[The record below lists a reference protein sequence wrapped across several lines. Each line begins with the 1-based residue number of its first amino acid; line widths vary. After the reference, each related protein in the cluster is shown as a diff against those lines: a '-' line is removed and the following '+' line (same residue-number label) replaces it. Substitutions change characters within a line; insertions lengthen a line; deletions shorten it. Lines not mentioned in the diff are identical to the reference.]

1 YSRKL
6 PGYPRYRLLGDPAAG
21 VHDLE
26 ITNVTLEDDGRFQC
40 QVSPSGGQPAIRAD
54 AYLSVILKPQ
64 SVRLRAFVDGVA
76 TYDEVQVPRGESV
89 TLTCDVTG
97 ARPAAGIEWQRNG
110 RHLEAGG
117 WAGRSNYHRML
128 PTTHATADRADGS
141 AVVLAAVGDAR
152 RLDTRSSLTV
162 DAGRADDGAGYSCV
176 ARHPALRPADGHR
189 ERFNASI
196 TFSVLYPPG
205 PPSISGYSAGEILRT
220 GEQRTLTCSSKGG
233 NPPARLVWTRNGRA
247 VGQVYRAGRR
257 AATAAHTFIAD
268 PTDLGAVYRCTASS
282 KVYPEPMAAQ
292 VEIDVYFAPKR
303 VSVTAPASAQSGDVI
318 HVSCVTSESN
328 PPANLTWIV
337 SDGVLENAT
346 WAAHPAPDGGWIS
359 SSNVTALVPADA
371 DQQFPLRC
379 FAQNPA
385 VPQPRDGTALVT
397 VLQAPQPPTILGYA
411 PDEVLQAGERVT
423 LSCLV
428 RGGNPRPRLS
438 WLSGARPLESRQ
450 QQAGRDTLSLLT
462 LTVSAEDNGRRL
474 TCRSRSDAADRPSD
488 ASATLRVSF
497 PPSRLDISVSP
508 SPLRAGQPGELTCES
523 RPSLPAARLS
533 WWSGGRPVTEHVVRE
548 DTVPTGQ
555 HGGFVSRSV
564 LRKSLSWTDDGAE
577 LVCKAEMPAL
587 TGTLQTVRK
596 LHVQHAPVFERPQLN
611 ATAVRG
617 QPLSLNLTA
626 RANPPVRDYVW
637 SRADGAGASADER
650 LLTSADGR
658 LLTSVDGVLNLTSVR
673 REDAGWYLLRATSA
687 LGSASARV
695 HVDVLYPPKV
705 FKTPSIITAA
715 RHGRLDLPCRAEANP
730 LSGGMFSWSRP
741 GQRQPLNLTSS
752 YLNGTSFLRIPAL
765 TEDSA
770 GDFVCSVTNDLGLDS
785 ATFTVVIQEPAKIAK
800 SVRFAKAAARLGEKA
815 HVTCRARGAPAV
827 TFSWSRDG
835 DVISGTGSGGKYGT
849 ERKQCWSV
857 LRWAS
862 VLVIIDITESDY
874 GEYECRASNR
884 LGSDTHRVRLV
895 EPSAPD
901 PPRDLHVLNVSSGA
915 VTLAWTPA
923 FDGGFIQGFRFRY
936 SEWESG
942 EETVRDGDP
951 NSARFTVGGLR
962 ADAQYTFRVAG
973 YNQLGVGAYTEPPLV
988 VRTSG
993 TPPVGYVTDR
1003 EDSEDRLPYPR
1014 LLVGAASLCGIVF
1027 LVVLNAVLISCCHF
1041 HRKQSLRHAAAR
1053 SEAGRPAAS
1062 AAPGDPDGTSSLSAR
1077 SARSNS
1083 IGDSIDKPE
1092 DCRLLPDTE
1101 RGPFP
1106 TITVVQPEGP
1116 GEVEL
1121 MTLPDLPPRRDG
1133 SPDGDDSYGYSHLR
1147 TPTPFRDALA
1157 DSVPPS
1163 VPPDVTV
1170 TAASE
1175 VPLTLSRGQPR
1186 PTAGG
1191 SGRPVT
1197 PRWSDSQ

>member
-1 YSRKL
+1 M
-6 PGYPRYRLLGDPAAG
+6 
-21 VHDLE
+21 
-26 ITNVTLEDDGRFQC
+26 IFF
-40 QVSPSGGQPAIRAD
+40 
-54 AYLSVILKPQ
+54 SVKPQ

-110 RHLEAGG
+110 RHLEA
-117 WAGRSNYHRML
+117 
-128 PTTHATADRADGS
+128 DGS
-141 AVVLAAVGDAR
+141 AAVLAAVGDAR

-220 GEQRTLTCSSKGG
+220 GEQRTLTCSSEGG

-318 HVSCVTSESN
+318 HNNMFNDRWE
-328 PPANLTWIV
+328 
-337 SDGVLENAT
+337 AT

-533 WWSGGRPVTEHVVRE
+533 WWSGGRPVTERVIRE

-564 LRKSLSWTDDGAE
+564 LRMSLSWTDDGAE

-637 SRADGAGASADER
+637 SRADGAG
-650 LLTSADGR
+650 
-658 LLTSVDGVLNLTSVR
+658 
-673 REDAGWYLLRATSA
+673 
-687 LGSASARV
+687 RV
-695 HVDVLYPPKV
+695 
-705 FKTPSIITAA
+705 S
-715 RHGRLDLPCRAEANP
+715 
-730 LSGGMFSWSRP
+730 
-741 GQRQPLNLTSS
+741 
-752 YLNGTSFLRIPAL
+752 
-765 TEDSA
+765 
-770 GDFVCSVTNDLGLDS
+770 
-785 ATFTVVIQEPAKIAK
+785 
-800 SVRFAKAAARLGEKA
+800 
-815 HVTCRARGAPAV
+815 
-827 TFSWSRDG
+827 
-835 DVISGTGSGGKYGT
+835 
-849 ERKQCWSV
+849 
-857 LRWAS
+857 
-862 VLVIIDITESDY
+862 
-874 GEYECRASNR
+874 
-884 LGSDTHRVRLV
+884 
-895 EPSAPD
+895 
-901 PPRDLHVLNVSSGA
+901 
-915 VTLAWTPA
+915 
-923 FDGGFIQGFRFRY
+923 
-936 SEWESG
+936 
-942 EETVRDGDP
+942 
-951 NSARFTVGGLR
+951 
-962 ADAQYTFRVAG
+962 
-973 YNQLGVGAYTEPPLV
+973 
-988 VRTSG
+988 
-993 TPPVGYVTDR
+993 
-1003 EDSEDRLPYPR
+1003 
-1014 LLVGAASLCGIVF
+1014 
-1027 LVVLNAVLISCCHF
+1027 
-1041 HRKQSLRHAAAR
+1041 
-1053 SEAGRPAAS
+1053 
-1062 AAPGDPDGTSSLSAR
+1062 
-1077 SARSNS
+1077 
-1083 IGDSIDKPE
+1083 
-1092 DCRLLPDTE
+1092 
-1101 RGPFP
+1101 
-1106 TITVVQPEGP
+1106 
-1116 GEVEL
+1116 
-1121 MTLPDLPPRRDG
+1121 
-1133 SPDGDDSYGYSHLR
+1133 
-1147 TPTPFRDALA
+1147 
-1157 DSVPPS
+1157 
-1163 VPPDVTV
+1163 
-1170 TAASE
+1170 
-1175 VPLTLSRGQPR
+1175 
-1186 PTAGG
+1186 
-1191 SGRPVT
+1191 
-1197 PRWSDSQ
+1197 

>member
-1 YSRKL
+1 MATRAGCRAT
-6 PGYPRYRLLGDPAAG
+6 PGTVCWVTRPRACT
-21 VHDLE
+21 DLE

-110 RHLEAGG
+110 RHLEA
-117 WAGRSNYHRML
+117 
-128 PTTHATADRADGS
+128 DGS
-141 AVVLAAVGDAR
+141 AAVLAAVGDAR

-220 GEQRTLTCSSKGG
+220 GEQRTLTCSSEGG

-257 AATAAHTFIAD
+257 AATAAHMFIAD
-268 PTDLGAVYRCTASS
+268 PTDLGVRLP
-282 KVYPEPMAAQ
+282 VHGLLQ
-292 VEIDVYFAPKR
+292 IAPKR

-337 SDGVLENAT
+337 SDGVLENNNMFNDRWEAT

-385 VPQPRDGTALVT
+385 VPQPR
-397 VLQAPQPPTILGYA
+397 
-411 PDEVLQAGERVT
+411 R
-423 LSCLV
+423 
-428 RGGNPRPRLS
+428 R
-438 WLSGARPLESRQ
+438 GARHRS
-450 QQAGRDTLSLLT
+450 A
-462 LTVSAEDNGRRL
+462 AEDNGRRL

-488 ASATLRVSF
+488 ASATLRVSY
-497 PPSRLDISVSP
+497 
-508 SPLRAGQPGELTCES
+508 
-523 RPSLPAARLS
+523 
-533 WWSGGRPVTEHVVRE
+533 
-548 DTVPTGQ
+548 
-555 HGGFVSRSV
+555 
-564 LRKSLSWTDDGAE
+564 
-577 LVCKAEMPAL
+577 
-587 TGTLQTVRK
+587 
-596 LHVQHAPVFERPQLN
+596 APVFERPQLN

-617 QPLSLNLTA
+617 QPLSLNVTA

-637 SRADGAGASADER
+637 SRADGAGASADGR

-658 LLTSVDGVLNLTSVR
+658 LLTSADGVLNLTSVR
-673 REDAGWYLLRATSA
+673 RDDAGWYLLRATSA

-730 LSGGMFSWSRP
+730 LSGSMFSWSRP

-849 ERKQCWSV
+849 ERKQIDV

-862 VLVIIDITESDY
+862 VLVISDITESDY

-923 FDGGFIQGFRFRY
+923 FDGGFIQ
-936 SEWESG
+936 
-942 EETVRDGDP
+942 
-951 NSARFTVGGLR
+951 
-962 ADAQYTFRVAG
+962 
-973 YNQLGVGAYTEPPLV
+973 
-988 VRTSG
+988 
-993 TPPVGYVTDR
+993 
-1003 EDSEDRLPYPR
+1003 
-1014 LLVGAASLCGIVF
+1014 
-1027 LVVLNAVLISCCHF
+1027 
-1041 HRKQSLRHAAAR
+1041 
-1053 SEAGRPAAS
+1053 
-1062 AAPGDPDGTSSLSAR
+1062 
-1077 SARSNS
+1077 
-1083 IGDSIDKPE
+1083 
-1092 DCRLLPDTE
+1092 
-1101 RGPFP
+1101 
-1106 TITVVQPEGP
+1106 
-1116 GEVEL
+1116 
-1121 MTLPDLPPRRDG
+1121 
-1133 SPDGDDSYGYSHLR
+1133 LR
-1147 TPTPFRDALA
+1147 T
-1157 DSVPPS
+1157 
-1163 VPPDVTV
+1163 
-1170 TAASE
+1170 
-1175 VPLTLSRGQPR
+1175 
-1186 PTAGG
+1186 
-1191 SGRPVT
+1191 
-1197 PRWSDSQ
+1197 